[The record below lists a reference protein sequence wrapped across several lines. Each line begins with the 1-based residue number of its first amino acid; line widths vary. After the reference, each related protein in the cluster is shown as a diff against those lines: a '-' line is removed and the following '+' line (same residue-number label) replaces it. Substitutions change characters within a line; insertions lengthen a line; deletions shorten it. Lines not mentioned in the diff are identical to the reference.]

1 MVNIKK
7 LLVNLHTIFIII
19 FLISCSSTHKVDTVD
34 KVVGSSYM
42 LVDMNHK
49 IHRYKDNIR
58 TLHLP
63 LQNPKLTQY
72 CMAHYVWEDI
82 HVFRN
87 HPYFKRLIGQ
97 KTRKRPLLIIQYR
110 VTPH

>member
-7 LLVNLHTIFIII
+7 LLVNLHTIFIIT
-19 FLISCSSTHKVDTVD
+19 FLISCSPTHIK
-34 KVVGSSYM
+34 SHM

-49 IHRYKDNIR
+49 IHSYKDNIH
-58 TLHLP
+58 TLSLP
-63 LQNPKLTQY
+63 LQNSKLTQY
-72 CMAHYVWEDI
+72 CMEHHRWENI
-82 HVFRN
+82 RVLRN

-97 KTRKRPLLIIQYR
+97 KARTRPILIIQYR